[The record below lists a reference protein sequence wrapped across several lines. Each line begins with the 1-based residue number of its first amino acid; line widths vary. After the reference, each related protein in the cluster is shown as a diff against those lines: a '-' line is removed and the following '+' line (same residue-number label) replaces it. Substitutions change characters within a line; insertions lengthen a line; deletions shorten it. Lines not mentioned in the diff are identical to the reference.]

1 MIKNECGHAYKL
13 LDHAE
18 CLWCENCVEKLA
30 KRLSKKP
37 EITEEWI
44 EEKAQKLINKSF
56 KDYETEIQAILFIDP
71 MHQSSYRKINKATDA
86 LVDQIWDSIRSLVKE
101 FNCVA

>member
-18 CLWCENCVEKLA
+18 CLWCENCVEKLV

-37 EITEEWI
+37 EVTEEWI
-44 EEKAQKLINKSF
+44 EEKAEKFMLGFPGTYLWQYQSQLNLV
-56 KDYETEIQAILFIDP
+56 KDF
-71 MHQSSYRKINKATDA
+71 
-86 LVDQIWDSIRSLVKE
+86 IRSLVKE
-101 FNCVA
+101 IK

>member
-37 EITEEWI
+37 KVTEEWI
-44 EEKAQKLINKSF
+44 EEKAREISLGGDFGHYMFSHRLKVF
-56 KDYETEIQAILFIDP
+56 KRI
-71 MHQSSYRKINKATDA
+71 
-86 LVDQIWDSIRSLVKE
+86 IRSFVE
-101 FNCVA
+101 EIGHVA